1 MRWLRW
7 LAPAVA
13 VGAVFLLP
21 ALRLTLPLV
30 APAQWTVAELAE
42 EAVRATPGRAQPG
55 GGPSPSLRALL
66 RQAQALRRQWSP
78 SPPAGGAGA
87 DELTL
92 GLALAA
98 LIPVM
103 AVLAGLCAL
112 LSLLWQGWR
121 HPRLGLFTAGV
132 GLAATGYAL
141 GAAWWLTRA
150 LQAEVAQF
158 FARAQHSFGGLLR
171 GLDWK
176 ALQAGLG
183 GPLGVVPQAGL
194 YVLALAF
201 VAMLVAP
208 AED

>member
-13 VGAVFLLP
+13 VAAVFLLP
-21 ALRLTLPLV
+21 ALRLAVPLL
-30 APAQWTVAELAE
+30 APAQWTVAELAAE
-42 EAVRATPGRAQPG
+42 TVRARSAQPAKA
-55 GGPSPSLRALL
+55 SQPSLRSLL
-66 RQAQALRRQWSP
+66 RQAQGLQREWSP
-78 SPPAGGAGA
+78 GPASNRNG
-87 DELTL
+87 LTL

-103 AVLAGLCAL
+103 AILAGLCAL
-112 LSLLWQGWR
+112 LSLLWQAWR
-121 HPRLGLFTAGV
+121 HPRLALTTAAV
-132 GLAATGYAL
+132 GLAATGYAV

-150 LQAEVAQF
+150 LRIEVAQF

-171 GLDWK
+171 GLDWN
-176 ALQAGLG
+176 ALQAGLA

-201 VAMLVAP
+201 LAMLVAP
-208 AED
+208 SD